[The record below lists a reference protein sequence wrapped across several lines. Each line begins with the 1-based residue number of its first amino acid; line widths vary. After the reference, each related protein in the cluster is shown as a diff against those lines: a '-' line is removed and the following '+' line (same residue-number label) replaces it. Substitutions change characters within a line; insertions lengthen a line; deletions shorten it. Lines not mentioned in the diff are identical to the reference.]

1 MAKYLM
7 TTEEY
12 LQTPETKTP
21 TELIYGVLRVADT
34 PLPRH
39 QRAVA
44 DLFLALARFTEENNL
59 GEVWLSPLDI
69 IFDAERHLVLQ
80 PDLFVVS
87 NERSGILQDRF
98 RGAPDLVVE
107 VLSPHPRIGKLDERL
122 AWFAQY
128 NVRECWLIHQLER
141 HIEVVTFAG
150 GSVSKRISFDER
162 TPIQSVVLPGFN
174 RTPGSILRWNT

>member
-1 MAKYLM
+1 MAKHLM

-39 QRAVA
+39 QRAVR
-44 DLFLALARFTEENNL
+44 DLCLALVKYTEENNL
-59 GEVWLSPLDI
+59 GEVWISPLDI
-69 IFDAERHLVLQ
+69 IFDAKRHLVLQ
-80 PDLFVVS
+80 PDLFFVS
-87 NERSGILQDRF
+87 NERSGILQDRL

-122 AWFAQY
+122 AWFAEY
-128 NVRECWLIHQLER
+128 NVRECWLVHQLER
-141 HIEVVTFAG
+141 RFEVVTLEN

-162 TPIQSVVLPGFN
+162 TPIQSAVLPGFN
-174 RTPGSILRWNT
+174 RTLGSILRWNT

>member
-1 MAKYLM
+1 MAKHVM

-39 QRAVA
+39 QRAVG
-44 DLFLALARFTEENNL
+44 DLFLAVVRFTEQNNL

-80 PDLFVVS
+80 PDLFFVS

-98 RGAPDLVVE
+98 RGTPDLVVE
-107 VLSPHPRIGKLDERL
+107 VLSPDPRIGKVEERV
-122 AWFAQY
+122 AWFAEY
-128 NVRECWLIHQLER
+128 NVRECWRVHHLER
-141 HIEVVTFAG
+141 RIEVITFEN
-150 GSVSKRISFDER
+150 GSVSKR
-162 TPIQSVVLPGFN
+162 
-174 RTPGSILRWNT
+174 